1 MTNCKEN
8 LHHKHSMVKRKSFI
22 ESFIE
27 LLSDVRYKANIKK
40 NAVIYVALVPGT
52 IYLFICK
59 INSDWAS

>member
-22 ESFIE
+22 ESV

-40 NAVIYVALVPGT
+40 DAVIYVALVPGT